1 VSQPLPPLALSLP
14 LTGVDARSGVDVAR
28 EAAERGYAAC
38 WASEVQGPDAFTT
51 LGALAVATDLELGV
65 AVVPAQTRAT
75 FVLGMTALS
84 LAELSGNRFT
94 LGIGSSSEVI
104 VKRWAGEPFDRPLTA
119 VRESV
124 EALRP
129 ILAGE
134 RSTFEGEV
142 VHVGGFKPHA
152 PPSERVPLVLGA
164 LNPRSCRMVGELG
177 VDGVALNQLG
187 PSHVP
192 QVLEQVATGAGGAL
206 PDDYRVV
213 ARLFCAVTDDVP
225 GTREVV
231 KSFFAPYV
239 ATSVYNRFY
248 RWLGHEDVA
257 DAVLEAQGDRAAM
270 AAAISDELVDELFC
284 LGTADEVATKVAAY
298 AEAGVTVPVIQPL
311 AMGREQAEHTLWALA
326 DAWRG

>member
-1 VSQPLPPLALSLP
+1 VPTTPPPLALSLP
-14 LTGVDARSGVDVAR
+14 LTGVDARSGVEVAR
-28 EAAERGYAAC
+28 QAADRGYAAC

-65 AVVPAQTRAT
+65 AVVPAQTRST
-75 FVLGMTALS
+75 FVLGMSAVS
-84 LAELSGNRFT
+84 LAELSGDRFT

-104 VKRWAGEPFDRPLTA
+104 VSGWAGEPFDKPLTA

-134 RSTFEGEV
+134 RSTFDGEV
-142 VHVGGFKPHA
+142 IKVGGYKPHA
-152 PPSERVPLVLGA
+152 APAQRVPLVLGA

-192 QVLEQVATGAGGAL
+192 LMLDQVAQGAGGNL

-231 KSFFAPYV
+231 KSVFAPYV

-248 RWLGHEDVA
+248 RWLGYEEVA
-257 DAVLEAQGDRAAM
+257 DAVLAAKGDRAAM
-270 AAAISDELVDELFC
+270 AAALTDDLVDELFC
-284 LGTADEVATKVAAY
+284 LGTAEEVAAKVAAY
-298 AEAGVTVPVIQPL
+298 TEAGVTVPVIQPL
-311 AMGREQAEHTLWALA
+311 AMGREQAEDTLWALA
-326 DAWRG
+326 DAWEA

>member
-1 VSQPLPPLALSLP
+1 VTNALPPLAISLP
-14 LTGVDARSGVDVAR
+14 LTGVDARTGIDVAR
-28 EAAERGYAAC
+28 EAADRGYAAC

-75 FVLGMTALS
+75 FVLGMSAVS

-104 VKRWAGEPFDRPLTA
+104 VRGWAGEPFDKPLTA

-129 ILAGE
+129 LLEGQ
-134 RSTFEGEV
+134 RSTYDGEV
-142 VHVGGFKPHA
+142 VHVGGYRPHA
-152 PPSERVPLVLGA
+152 PPAERVPLVLGA

-192 QVLEQVATGAGGAL
+192 TVLQQVADGAGGAL

-225 GTREVV
+225 GTRDVV
-231 KSFFAPYV
+231 KTVFAPYV

-248 RWLGHEDVA
+248 RWLGYEDVA
-257 DAVLEAQGDRAAM
+257 DAVLEAEGDRAAM

-284 LGTADEVATKVAAY
+284 IGSADEVAAKVAAY

-311 AMGREQAEHTLWALA
+311 AMGREQAEDTLWALA
-326 DAWRG
+326 AAYHD

>member
-1 VSQPLPPLALSLP
+1 VPTTPPPLALSLP
-14 LTGVDARSGVDVAR
+14 LTGVDARSGVEVAR
-28 EAAERGYAAC
+28 QAADRGYAAC

-65 AVVPAQTRAT
+65 AVVPAQTRST
-75 FVLGMTALS
+75 FVLGMSAVS
-84 LAELSGNRFT
+84 LAELSGDRFT

-104 VKRWAGEPFDRPLTA
+104 VSGWAGEPFDKPLTA

-134 RSTFEGEV
+134 RSTFDGEV
-142 VHVGGFKPHA
+142 IKVGGYKPHA
-152 PPSERVPLVLGA
+152 APAQRVPLVLGA

-192 QVLEQVATGAGGAL
+192 LVLDQVAQGAGGNL

-231 KSFFAPYV
+231 KSVFAPYV

-248 RWLGHEDVA
+248 RWLGYEEVA
-257 DAVLEAQGDRAAM
+257 DAVLAAKGDRAAM
-270 AAAISDELVDELFC
+270 AAALTDDLVDELFC
-284 LGTADEVATKVAAY
+284 LGTAEEVAAKVAAY
-298 AEAGVTVPVIQPL
+298 TEAGVTVPVIQPL
-311 AMGREQAEHTLWALA
+311 AMGREQAEDTLWALA
-326 DAWRG
+326 DAWEA